1 MSHQLNAH
9 LGLNG
14 RRPGRLSGFWRDHRG
29 VSAVEFA
36 LIAPV
41 MILFYCGM
49 AELSQAMMA
58 QRRLSHLASTIG
70 DLVAQSPQLTDAR
83 RTDIFTIG
91 AVIMAPFPTT
101 TLRMCLVNVSSDA
114 TGKDT
119 VDWSEN
125 NNNHPD
131 CPARGAVLAS
141 GVVPV
146 GVLPASQ
153 SVVMAKASYGYSSP
167 IKLVLPS
174 TLNFNRTFYLR
185 PRKSETVL
193 RVTG

>member
-1 MSHQLNAH
+1 MTPRL
-9 LGLNG
+9 
-14 RRPGRLSGFWRDHRG
+14 RPHPRKKGLSGFWRDRRG

-41 MILFYCGM
+41 LVIFYCGL
-49 AELSQAMMA
+49 AELTQAMMA
-58 QRRLSHLASTIG
+58 QRRISNIASSIG
-70 DLVAQSPQLTDAR
+70 DLVAQNAQLTDAR

-91 AVIMAPFPTT
+91 ATILAPFPTS
-101 TLRMCLVNVSSDA
+101 TLRMCLVSVSSDS

-125 NNNHPD
+125 SNTHPN
-131 CPARGAVLAS
+131 CPAKGTVLAAT
-141 GVVPV
+141 VVPV

-153 SVVMAKASYGYSSP
+153 SVIMAKAMYAYKSP
-167 IKLVLPS
+167 IKFVMPS
-174 TLNFNRTFYLR
+174 TVNFYRTFYLR
-185 PRKSETVL
+185 PRKSETVM